1 MIIRHIYVMAAF
13 IAIMLGFSV
22 HTAEARQDVY
32 AYTYNGN
39 NWYVDQDSVKATAD
53 ALNFTVY
60 TMAGLRYDVS
70 SQGNYYNANVF
81 YHEQPLATES
91 GQSLYKNPG
100 MLAATRAARQM
111 KSTVQAKPVT
121 PPVVAQYEEEQKKQQ
136 RSTVNA
142 GSRTVREPA
151 KKQL

>member
-1 MIIRHIYVMAAF
+1 MKIQRIFCIIIF
-13 IAIMLGFSV
+13 ITIFLGFFV
-22 HTAEARQDVY
+22 HNVEARQDVY

-81 YHEQPLATES
+81 YHEQLLATES

-111 KSTVQAKPVT
+111 KNTVQTKPVT
-121 PPVVAQYEEEQKKQQ
+121 PSVVAQYEAEQKKQQ
-136 RSTVNA
+136 
-142 GSRTVREPA
+142 GSGATIQVVVP
-151 KKQL
+151 